1 MEKQKVIVICG
12 PTASGKTALSIE
24 LAKKING
31 EIVSCDSM
39 QIYKEMDIGT
49 AKPTLE
55 EMQGIKHYMIG
66 IISPNE
72 RYSVADYKKDAKKA
86 IREILN
92 KGKVPIVVGGTGL
105 YIDSLIYEIEYQ
117 DIEFDKEYREH
128 LEKEVKE
135 KGLEE
140 LYNVAKEIDPEA
152 IEKISKNDKKR
163 ILRILEIYHAT
174 GENKTEQE
182 RKSRQKEVEY
192 DYKVYALN
200 MDREKLY
207 DRINKR
213 VDKMIEEGLIQE
225 VEKIYKKYNDFPTA
239 MQGLGYKEVVEY
251 LEGKLTKE
259 EMIEKI
265 KQETRRYAKRQLT
278 WFRKNKQTIWLD
290 VGKNT
295 IQNNIEIIL
304 EGLKVERTNKE
315 ANKS

>member
-24 LAKKING
+24 LAKKVNG

-66 IISPNE
+66 MISPNE

-117 DIEFDKEYREH
+117 DIEFDREYREH